1 MNVSSININGETQY
15 PVESVANM
23 ISEYIFRLKGAKI
36 KVRLN
41 YSKSRP
47 EVFPEDVE
55 LFNKAASYAIP
66 AWEGG
71 FKRKPNVTN

>member
-1 MNVSSININGETQY
+1 MNVSSFSINGERQY

-23 ISEYIFRLKGAKI
+23 ISEYILRVKGAKV
-36 KVRLN
+36 KVRLD

-55 LFNKAASYAIP
+55 LFTTAASYAIP

-71 FKRKPNVTN
+71 FKRKTT